1 MRPLAWLL
9 PWATQA
15 VDWCPD
21 ALFTRPPPPLSLP
34 VFLSAPGDATQREV
48 AFEVSIGGSVVDAA
62 TAFSL
67 KHAIGEDARDALVE
81 AAHAREARGAPV
93 ARAVVITSEHADWA
107 LKRPGTLLL
116 LVGGAMDCQRAA
128 LLNASGLAVAR
139 TEAEALRE
147 ASLIEGSVVV
157 VATQSAPELSLNEVL
172 AEHERI
178 RHARGGD
185 GAFVLAIPDVSGDHD
200 SALAFPSSLS
210 GDRSE
215 NKFYRAWWAVAH
227 LFNDVHEEDPPE
239 EPLSCGD
246 QTCPD
251 IAVVVYHQGED
262 DTSTRGTFY
271 EISRS
276 VVRGLRALGLRARLT
291 HCVDA
296 SQGCSFQSSERRIH
310 LATHNLQVFLDL
322 ATMAPLI
329 LQRRDFLPQF
339 ADDVAFNF
347 EYVPLSI
354 NATEVAE
361 ASSIKTER
369 VQNAHGSFATAVALA
384 TLKKA
389 ARVWDYSLAN
399 VEPLSTLTRVE
410 HVPLGWSTAWRPHS
424 DLLRLIQDKDIP
436 ILFYGTLTPRRK
448 RTLEM
453 LRKELPVFH
462 ANAQTDGTFAPA
474 LDALILSASII
485 LDLKAFDSTHTR
497 EWKMPRLA
505 KLLAAGAFVVSEGAC
520 GETHQCAA
528 YAEGVVFTDDLV
540 ETLRYY
546 LARPVERSRVAA
558 RGKALFEARTFGK
571 VLRGPVGRWLNN
583 VTLYLRCPVRVG
595 RHLNAAEGVPV
606 PKQKV
611 LGPRRPL
618 LGF

>member
-1 MRPLAWLL
+1 MMRPLAWLL
-9 PWATQA
+9 PLAAQA
-15 VDWCPD
+15 VEWCPD
-21 ALFTRPPPPLSLP
+21 ALFTKPPPPLSLP
-34 VFLSAPGDATQREV
+34 VFLSAPGAATQREV

-93 ARAVVITSEHADWA
+93 ARAVVITSNHADWA
-107 LKRPGTLLL
+107 LKRPGTLLV
-116 LVGGAMDCQRAA
+116 LVGKEMDCQRAA
-128 LLNASGLAVAR
+128 HQNASGLALAR
-139 TEAEALRE
+139 TEDEALLE

-157 VATQSAPELSLNEVL
+157 LATKSAPELSLNEVL

-200 SALAFPSSLS
+200 SVLVRPANLS
-210 GDRSE
+210 GDE
-215 NKFYRAWWAVAH
+215 AKVYRAWWAVAH
-227 LFNDVHEEDPPE
+227 LFNEVHEEDPPE
-239 EPLSCGD
+239 TPLRCD
-246 QTCPD
+246 QACPD

-262 DTSTRGTFY
+262 DTSTRGTFF

-296 SQGCSFQSSERRIH
+296 SQGCDFQNHERRIH

-329 LQRRDFLPQF
+329 LQRSDFLPRF
-339 ADDVAFNF
+339 SDDVAFNF
-347 EYVPLSI
+347 EYVPLAI
-354 NATEVAE
+354 NATEVEE
-361 ASSIKTER
+361 ASAKRTDA
-369 VQNAHGSFATAVALA
+369 VQNSHGSFATAAALA
-384 TLKKA
+384 TLQKA
-389 ARVWDYSLAN
+389 ERVWDYSLAN

-424 DLLRLIQDKDIP
+424 DLLRLIKEKGIP

-448 RTLEM
+448 RTLQM
-453 LRKELPVFH
+453 LRSNDLPIFH

-485 LDLKAFDSTHTR
+485 LDLRAFDSTNTR

-520 GETHQCAA
+520 GVEHQCAT

-540 ETLRYY
+540 ATLQYY
-546 LARPVERSRVAA
+546 MERPVERSRVAA
-558 RGKALFEARTFGK
+558 RGKALFEARSFGK
-571 VLRGPVGRWLNN
+571 VLRGPVERWLNN
-583 VTLYLRCPVRVG
+583 VTL
-595 RHLNAAEGVPV
+595 
-606 PKQKV
+606 
-611 LGPRRPL
+611 
-618 LGF
+618 

>member
-1 MRPLAWLL
+1 MMRPLAWLL
-9 PWATQA
+9 PLAAQA
-15 VDWCPD
+15 VEWCPA
-21 ALFTRPPPPLSLP
+21 ALFTKPPPPLSLP
-34 VFLSAPGDATQREV
+34 VFLSAPGAATQREV

-93 ARAVVITSEHADWA
+93 ARAVVITSNHADWA
-107 LKRPGTLLL
+107 LKRPGTLLV
-116 LVGGAMDCQRAA
+116 LVGKEMDCQRAA
-128 LLNASGLAVAR
+128 RQNASGLALAR
-139 TEAEALRE
+139 TEDEALLE

-157 VATQSAPELSLNEVL
+157 LATKSAPELSLNEVL

-200 SALAFPSSLS
+200 SVLVRPANLS
-210 GDRSE
+210 GDE
-215 NKFYRAWWAVAH
+215 AKVYRAWWAVAH
-227 LFNDVHEEDPPE
+227 LFNEVHEEDPPE
-239 EPLSCGD
+239 TPLRCD
-246 QTCPD
+246 QACPD

-262 DTSTRGTFY
+262 DTSTRGTFF

-296 SQGCSFQSSERRIH
+296 SQGCDFQNHERRIH

-329 LQRRDFLPQF
+329 LQRSDFLPRF
-339 ADDVAFNF
+339 SDDVAFNF
-347 EYVPLSI
+347 EYVPLAI
-354 NATEVAE
+354 NATEVEE
-361 ASSIKTER
+361 ASAKRTDA
-369 VQNAHGSFATAVALA
+369 VQNSHGSFATAAALA
-384 TLKKA
+384 TLQKA
-389 ARVWDYSLAN
+389 ERVWDYSLAN

-424 DLLRLIQDKDIP
+424 DLLRLIKEKGIP

-448 RTLEM
+448 RTLQM
-453 LRKELPVFH
+453 LRSNDLPIFH

-485 LDLKAFDSTHTR
+485 LDLRAFDSTNTR

-520 GETHQCAA
+520 GVEHQCAT

-540 ETLRYY
+540 ATLQYY
-546 LARPVERSRVAA
+546 MERPVERSRVAA
-558 RGKALFEARTFGK
+558 RGKALFEARSFGK
-571 VLRGPVGRWLNN
+571 VLRGPVERWLNN
-583 VTLYLRCPVRVG
+583 VTL
-595 RHLNAAEGVPV
+595 
-606 PKQKV
+606 
-611 LGPRRPL
+611 
-618 LGF
+618 

>member
-9 PWATQA
+9 PLAAQA
-15 VDWCPD
+15 VEWCPA
-21 ALFTRPPPPLSLP
+21 ALFTKPPPPLSLP
-34 VFLSAPGDATQREV
+34 VFLSAPGAATQREV

-62 TAFSL
+62 TAFSV

-93 ARAVVITSEHADWA
+93 ARAVVITSNHADWA
-107 LKRPGTLLL
+107 LARPGTLLV
-116 LVGGAMDCQRAA
+116 LVGKEMDCARAA
-128 LLNASGLAVAR
+128 QRNASGLALAR
-139 TEAEALRE
+139 TEDEALLE
-147 ASLIEGSVVV
+147 ASSIEGSMVV

-172 AEHERI
+172 AEHERA

-185 GAFVLAIPDVSGDHD
+185 GLFVLAIPDVTGDHD
-200 SALAFPSSLS
+200 SVLAFPSNLS
-210 GDRSE
+210 GDENELRSQ
-215 NKFYRAWWAVAH
+215 NRFYRAWWAVAH
-227 LFNDVHEEDPPE
+227 LFTEVHDEDPPE
-239 EPLSCGD
+239 APLSCD

-262 DTSTRGTFY
+262 DTSTRGTFF

-296 SQGCSFQSSERRIH
+296 SQGCDFQNHERRIH

-329 LQRRDFLPQF
+329 LKRRDFLPRF
-339 ADDVAFNF
+339 SDDVAFNF
-347 EYVPLSI
+347 EYVPLVI
-354 NATEVAE
+354 NATEVEE
-361 ASSIKTER
+361 ASAKRTDA
-369 VQNAHGSFATAVALA
+369 VQNAHGSFATAAALA
-384 TLKKA
+384 TLQKA

-399 VEPLSTLTRVE
+399 VEPLSMLTRVE

-424 DLLRLIQDKDIP
+424 DLLRLINENDIP

-453 LRKELPVFH
+453 LRSSELPIFH

-474 LDALILSASII
+474 LDALILSATVV
-485 LDLKAFDSTHTR
+485 LDLKAFDSTNTR

-520 GETHQCAA
+520 GGEHQCAA

-540 ETLRYY
+540 TTLAYY
-546 LARPVERSRVAA
+546 LERPDERSSIAA
-558 RGKALFEARTFGK
+558 RGKALFEARTSAAS
-571 VLRGPVGRWLNN
+571 LRGPVERWLNN
-583 VTLYLRCPVRVG
+583 VTL
-595 RHLNAAEGVPV
+595 
-606 PKQKV
+606 
-611 LGPRRPL
+611 
-618 LGF
+618 

>member
-9 PWATQA
+9 PLVAQA
-15 VDWCPD
+15 VEWCPD
-21 ALFTRPPPPLSLP
+21 ALFNKAPPPPLSLP
-34 VFLSAPGDATQREV
+34 VFLSAPGAATQREV

-116 LVGGAMDCQRAA
+116 LVGGVMDCQRAA
-128 LLNASGLAVAR
+128 RQNASGLAVAH
-139 TEAEALRE
+139 TEDEALLE
-147 ASLIEGSVVV
+147 ASLMQGSMVVL
-157 VATQSAPELSLNEVL
+157 ATQSAPELSLNEVL

-185 GAFVLAIPDVSGDHD
+185 GVFVLAIPDVSGDHD
-200 SALAFPSSLS
+200 SVLAFPSSLS

-227 LFNDVHEEDPPE
+227 LFNEIHDEDPPE
-239 EPLSCGD
+239 TPLSCD
-246 QTCPD
+246 ETCPD
-251 IAVVVYHQGED
+251 IAVVVYHQGLD
-262 DTSTRGTFY
+262 DTSTRGTFF

-276 VVRGLRALGLRARLT
+276 VVRGLRALGLQARLT

-296 SQGCSFQSSERRIH
+296 SQGCAFHDHERRIH

-329 LQRRDFLPQF
+329 LKRRDFLPQF

-347 EYVPLSI
+347 EYVPLAI
-354 NATEVAE
+354 NATEVEE
-361 ASSIKTER
+361 ASAKRTDA
-369 VQNAHGSFATAVALA
+369 VQNAHGSFATAAALA

-389 ARVWDYSLAN
+389 ERVWDYSLAN
-399 VEPLSTLTRVE
+399 VEPLSTLTNVE

-424 DLLRLIQDKDIP
+424 ELLRLIKEKDIP
-436 ILFYGTLTPRRK
+436 ILFYGTLTARRK
-448 RTLEM
+448 RTLQM
-453 LRKELPVFH
+453 LRSNDLPIFH

-485 LDLKAFDSTHTR
+485 LDLRAFDATNTR

-520 GETHQCAA
+520 GVEHQCAT

-540 ETLRYY
+540 ATLQYY
-546 LARPVERSRVAA
+546 LERPVERSRVAA

-571 VLRGPVGRWLNN
+571 VLRGPVERWLNN
-583 VTLYLRCPVRVG
+583 VTL
-595 RHLNAAEGVPV
+595 
-606 PKQKV
+606 
-611 LGPRRPL
+611 
-618 LGF
+618 

>member
-1 MRPLAWLL
+1 LA
-9 PWATQA
+9 AQA
-15 VDWCPD
+15 VEWCPE
-21 ALFTRPPPPLSLP
+21 ALFTKPPPPLSLP
-34 VFLSAPGDATQREV
+34 VFLSAPGAATQHEV

-62 TAFSL
+62 TAFSR

-93 ARAVVITSEHADWA
+93 ARAVVITSNHADWA
-107 LKRPGTLLL
+107 LVRPGTLLV
-116 LVGGAMDCQRAA
+116 LVGKEMDCARAA
-128 LLNASGLAVAR
+128 HQNASGLALAH
-139 TEAEALRE
+139 TEDKALLE
-147 ASLIEGSVVV
+147 ASSIEGSMVVL
-157 VATQSAPELSLNEVL
+157 ATQSAPELSLNEVL

-200 SALAFPSSLS
+200 SVLAFPSSLS
-210 GDRSE
+210 GDE
-215 NKFYRAWWAVAH
+215 AKFYRAWWAVAH
-227 LFNDVHEEDPPE
+227 LFDEVHEEDPPE
-239 EPLSCGD
+239 KIPLSCGD

-296 SQGCSFQSSERRIH
+296 SQGCDFQNHERRIH
-310 LATHNLQVFLDL
+310 LATHNLQVFLDV

-329 LQRRDFLPQF
+329 LKRRDFLPRF
-339 ADDVAFNF
+339 SDDVAFNF
-347 EYVPLSI
+347 EYVPLVI
-354 NATEVAE
+354 NATEVEE
-361 ASSIKTER
+361 ASAKRTDA
-369 VQNAHGSFATAVALA
+369 VQNAHGSFATAAALA

-399 VEPLSTLTRVE
+399 VEPLATLTRVE
-410 HVPLGWSTAWRPHS
+410 HVPLGWSSAWRPHS
-424 DLLRLIQDKDIP
+424 ELLRLINEKDIP

-453 LRKELPVFH
+453 LRSNDLPIFH

-474 LDALILSASII
+474 LDALILSAAVV
-485 LDLKAFDSTHTR
+485 LDLKAFDSTQTR

-520 GETHQCAA
+520 VGTHQCST

-540 ETLRYY
+540 ATLQYY
-546 LARPVERSRVAA
+546 MERPVERSRVAA

-571 VLRGPVGRWLNN
+571 VLRGPVERWLNN
-583 VTLYLRCPVRVG
+583 VTL
-595 RHLNAAEGVPV
+595 
-606 PKQKV
+606 
-611 LGPRRPL
+611 
-618 LGF
+618 

>member
-9 PWATQA
+9 PLVAQA
-15 VDWCPD
+15 VEWCPD
-21 ALFTRPPPPLSLP
+21 ALFNKAPPPPLSLP
-34 VFLSAPGDATQREV
+34 VFLSAPGAATQREV

-116 LVGGAMDCQRAA
+116 LVGGVMDCQRAA
-128 LLNASGLAVAR
+128 RQNASGLAVAH
-139 TEAEALRE
+139 TEDEALLE
-147 ASLIEGSVVV
+147 ASLMQGSMVVL
-157 VATQSAPELSLNEVL
+157 ATQSAPELSLNEVL

-185 GAFVLAIPDVSGDHD
+185 GVFVLAIPDVSGDHD
-200 SALAFPSSLS
+200 SVLAFPSSLS

-227 LFNDVHEEDPPE
+227 LFNEIHDEDPPE
-239 EPLSCGD
+239 TPLSCD
-246 QTCPD
+246 ETCPD
-251 IAVVVYHQGED
+251 IAVVVYHQGLD
-262 DTSTRGTFY
+262 DTSTRGTFF

-276 VVRGLRALGLRARLT
+276 VVRGLRALGLQARLT

-296 SQGCSFQSSERRIH
+296 SQGCAFHDHERRIH

-329 LQRRDFLPQF
+329 LKRRDFLPQF

-347 EYVPLSI
+347 EYVPLAI
-354 NATEVAE
+354 NATEVEE
-361 ASSIKTER
+361 ASAKRTDA
-369 VQNAHGSFATAVALA
+369 VQNAHGSFATAAALA

-389 ARVWDYSLAN
+389 ERVWDYSLAN
-399 VEPLSTLTRVE
+399 VEPLSTLTNVE

-424 DLLRLIQDKDIP
+424 ELLRLIKEKDIP
-436 ILFYGTLTPRRK
+436 ILFYGTLTARRK
-448 RTLEM
+448 RTLQM
-453 LRKELPVFH
+453 LRSNDLPIFH

-485 LDLKAFDSTHTR
+485 LDLRAFDSTNTR

-520 GETHQCAA
+520 GVEHQCAT

-540 ETLRYY
+540 ATLQYY
-546 LARPVERSRVAA
+546 LERPVERSRVAA

-571 VLRGPVGRWLNN
+571 VLRGPVERWLNN
-583 VTLYLRCPVRVG
+583 VTL
-595 RHLNAAEGVPV
+595 
-606 PKQKV
+606 
-611 LGPRRPL
+611 
-618 LGF
+618 

>member
-1 MRPLAWLL
+1 MMRPRAWLL
-9 PWATQA
+9 PLAAQA
-15 VDWCPD
+15 VEWCPE
-21 ALFTRPPPPLSLP
+21 ALFTKPPPPLSLP
-34 VFLSAPGDATQREV
+34 VFLSAPGAATQHEV
-48 AFEVSIGGSVVDAA
+48 AFEVSVGGSVVDAA
-62 TAFSL
+62 TAFSR

-93 ARAVVITSEHADWA
+93 ARAVVITSNHADWA
-107 LKRPGTLLL
+107 LVRPGTLLV
-116 LVGGAMDCQRAA
+116 LVGKEMDCARAA
-128 LLNASGLAVAR
+128 HQNASGLALAH
-139 TEAEALRE
+139 TEDKALLE
-147 ASLIEGSVVV
+147 ASSIEGSMVVL
-157 VATQSAPELSLNEVL
+157 ATQSAPELSLNEVL

-200 SALAFPSSLS
+200 SVLAFPSSLS
-210 GDRSE
+210 GDE
-215 NKFYRAWWAVAH
+215 AKFYRAWWAVAH
-227 LFNDVHEEDPPE
+227 LFDEVHEEDPPE
-239 EPLSCGD
+239 KIPLSCGD

-296 SQGCSFQSSERRIH
+296 SQGCDFQNHERRIH
-310 LATHNLQVFLDL
+310 LATHNLQVFLDV

-329 LQRRDFLPQF
+329 LKRRDFLPRF
-339 ADDVAFNF
+339 SDDVAFNF
-347 EYVPLSI
+347 EYVPLVI
-354 NATEVAE
+354 NATEVEE
-361 ASSIKTER
+361 ASAKRTDA
-369 VQNAHGSFATAVALA
+369 VQNAHGSFATAAALA

-399 VEPLSTLTRVE
+399 VEPLATLTRVE
-410 HVPLGWSTAWRPHS
+410 HVPLGWSSAWRPHS
-424 DLLRLIQDKDIP
+424 ELLRLINEKDIP

-453 LRKELPVFH
+453 LRSNDLPIFH

-474 LDALILSASII
+474 LDALILSAAVV
-485 LDLKAFDSTHTR
+485 LDLKAFDSTQTR

-520 GETHQCAA
+520 VGTHQCST

-540 ETLRYY
+540 ATLQYY
-546 LARPVERSRVAA
+546 MERPVERSRVAA

-571 VLRGPVGRWLNN
+571 VLREPVERWLNN
-583 VTLYLRCPVRVG
+583 VTL
-595 RHLNAAEGVPV
+595 
-606 PKQKV
+606 
-611 LGPRRPL
+611 
-618 LGF
+618 

>member
-1 MRPLAWLL
+1 MMRPLAWLL
-9 PWATQA
+9 PLAAQA
-15 VDWCPD
+15 VEWCPA
-21 ALFTRPPPPLSLP
+21 ALFTKPPPPLSLP
-34 VFLSAPGDATQREV
+34 VFLSAPGAATQREV

-93 ARAVVITSEHADWA
+93 ARAVVITSNHADWA
-107 LKRPGTLLL
+107 LARPGTLLV
-116 LVGGAMDCQRAA
+116 LVGKEMDCARAA
-128 LLNASGLAVAR
+128 HQNASGLALAH
-139 TEAEALRE
+139 TEDKALLE
-147 ASLIEGSVVV
+147 ASSIEGSMVVL
-157 VATQSAPELSLNEVL
+157 ATQSAPELSLNEVL

-200 SALAFPSSLS
+200 SVLAFPSSLS
-210 GDRSE
+210 GDE
-215 NKFYRAWWAVAH
+215 AKFYRAWWAVAH
-227 LFNDVHEEDPPE
+227 LFDEVHEEDPPE
-239 EPLSCGD
+239 KIPLSCGD

-262 DTSTRGTFY
+262 DTSTRGTFF

-296 SQGCSFQSSERRIH
+296 SQGCDFQNHERRIH
-310 LATHNLQVFLDL
+310 LATHNLQVFLDV

-329 LQRRDFLPQF
+329 LKRRDFLPRF
-339 ADDVAFNF
+339 SDDVAFNF
-347 EYVPLSI
+347 EYVPLVI
-354 NATEVAE
+354 NATEVEE
-361 ASSIKTER
+361 ASAKRTDA
-369 VQNAHGSFATAVALA
+369 VQNAHGSFATAAALA

-399 VEPLSTLTRVE
+399 VEPLATLTRVE
-410 HVPLGWSTAWRPHS
+410 HVPLGWSSAWRPHS
-424 DLLRLIQDKDIP
+424 ELLRLINEKDIP

-453 LRKELPVFH
+453 LRSNDLPIFH

-474 LDALILSASII
+474 LDALILSAAVV
-485 LDLKAFDSTHTR
+485 LDLKAFDSTQTR

-520 GETHQCAA
+520 VGTHQCST

-540 ETLRYY
+540 ATLQYY
-546 LARPVERSRVAA
+546 MERPVERSRVAA

-571 VLRGPVGRWLNN
+571 VLRGPVERWLNN
-583 VTLYLRCPVRVG
+583 VTL
-595 RHLNAAEGVPV
+595 
-606 PKQKV
+606 
-611 LGPRRPL
+611 
-618 LGF
+618 

>member
-1 MRPLAWLL
+1 MMRPLAWLL
-9 PWATQA
+9 PLAAQA
-15 VDWCPD
+15 VEWCPD

-34 VFLSAPGDATQREV
+34 VFLSAPGASTQREV
-48 AFEVSIGGSVVDAA
+48 AFQVSVGGSVVDAA
-62 TAFSL
+62 TAFSV

-107 LKRPGTLLL
+107 FQRPGTLLL
-116 LVGGAMDCQRAA
+116 LVGREMDCQRAA
-128 LLNASGLAVAR
+128 HQNASGLAVAR
-139 TEAEALRE
+139 TEDEALLE

-185 GAFVLAIPDVSGDHD
+185 GLFVVAIPDISGD
-200 SALAFPSSLS
+200 SVLAFPSSLS

-227 LFNDVHEEDPPE
+227 LFTEVHEEDPPE
-239 EPLSCGD
+239 TPLSCAE
-246 QTCPD
+246 TCPS

-262 DTSTRGTFY
+262 DTSTRGTFF
-271 EISRS
+271 EISRA

-296 SQGCSFQSSERRIH
+296 SQGCAFHDHERRIH

-329 LQRRDFLPQF
+329 LKRRDFLPRF
-339 ADDVAFNF
+339 CDDVAFNF
-347 EYVPLSI
+347 EYVPLAI
-354 NATEVAE
+354 NATEVEE
-361 ASSIKTER
+361 ASSRKTEH
-369 VQNAHGSFATAVALA
+369 VQNSHGSFATAVALA

-410 HVPLGWSTAWRPHS
+410 HVPLGWSTAWRPHRE
-424 DLLRLIQDKDIP
+424 LLRLIREKDIP
-436 ILFYGTLTPRRK
+436 ILFYGTLTSRRK
-448 RTLEM
+448 RTLQM
-453 LRKELPVFH
+453 LRNNDLPIFH

-474 LDALILSASII
+474 LDALILSAAII

-520 GETHQCAA
+520 GGEHQCAT
-528 YAEGVVFTDDLV
+528 YTEGVVFTDDLV
-540 ETLRYY
+540 ETLQYY
-546 LARPVERSRVAA
+546 MERPVERSRVAA

-571 VLRGPVGRWLNN
+571 VLRGPVERWLNN
-583 VTLYLRCPVRVG
+583 VTV
-595 RHLNAAEGVPV
+595 
-606 PKQKV
+606 
-611 LGPRRPL
+611 
-618 LGF
+618 

>member
-1 MRPLAWLL
+1 MMRPRAWLL
-9 PWATQA
+9 PLAAQA
-15 VDWCPD
+15 VEWCPA
-21 ALFTRPPPPLSLP
+21 ALFTKPPPPLSLP
-34 VFLSAPGDATQREV
+34 VFLSAPGAATQREV

-93 ARAVVITSEHADWA
+93 ARAVVITSNHADWA
-107 LKRPGTLLL
+107 LKRPGTLLV
-116 LVGGAMDCQRAA
+116 LVGKEMDCQRAA
-128 LLNASGLAVAR
+128 HQNASGLAVAH
-139 TEAEALRE
+139 TEDEALLE
-147 ASLIEGSVVV
+147 ASLIEGSMVV
-157 VATQSAPELSLNEVL
+157 VATESAPELRLNEVL

-185 GAFVLAIPDVSGDHD
+185 GSFVLAIPDVSGDHD
-200 SALAFPSSLS
+200 SVLVRPANLS
-210 GDRSE
+210 GDE
-215 NKFYRAWWAVAH
+215 AKVYRAWWAVAH
-227 LFNDVHEEDPPE
+227 LFNEVHEEDPPE
-239 EPLSCGD
+239 TPLRCD
-246 QTCPD
+246 QACPD

-262 DTSTRGTFY
+262 DTSTRGTFF

-296 SQGCSFQSSERRIH
+296 SQGCDFQNHERRIH

-329 LQRRDFLPQF
+329 LQRSDFLPRF
-339 ADDVAFNF
+339 SDDVAFNF
-347 EYVPLSI
+347 EYVPLAI
-354 NATEVAE
+354 NATEVEE
-361 ASSIKTER
+361 ASAKRTDA
-369 VQNAHGSFATAVALA
+369 VQNSHGSFATAAALA
-384 TLKKA
+384 TLQKA
-389 ARVWDYSLAN
+389 ERVWDYSLAN

-424 DLLRLIQDKDIP
+424 DLLRLIKEKGIP

-448 RTLEM
+448 RTLQM
-453 LRKELPVFH
+453 LRSNDLPIFH

-485 LDLKAFDSTHTR
+485 LDLRAFDSTNTR

-520 GETHQCAA
+520 GVEHQCAT

-540 ETLRYY
+540 ATLQYY
-546 LARPVERSRVAA
+546 MERPVERSRVAA
-558 RGKALFEARTFGK
+558 RGKALFEARSFGK
-571 VLRGPVGRWLNN
+571 VLRGPVERWLNN
-583 VTLYLRCPVRVG
+583 VTL
-595 RHLNAAEGVPV
+595 
-606 PKQKV
+606 
-611 LGPRRPL
+611 
-618 LGF
+618 

>member
-1 MRPLAWLL
+1 MMRPLAWLL
-9 PWATQA
+9 PLAAQA
-15 VDWCPD
+15 VEWCPA
-21 ALFTRPPPPLSLP
+21 ALFTKPPPPLSLP
-34 VFLSAPGDATQREV
+34 VFLSAPGAATQREV
-48 AFEVSIGGSVVDAA
+48 AFEVSIGGSVVAAA

-93 ARAVVITSEHADWA
+93 ARAVVITSNHADWA
-107 LKRPGTLLL
+107 LKRPGTLLV
-116 LVGGAMDCQRAA
+116 LVGKEMDCQRAA
-128 LLNASGLAVAR
+128 RQNASGLALAR
-139 TEAEALRE
+139 TEDEALLE

-157 VATQSAPELSLNEVL
+157 LATKSAPELSLNEVL

-200 SALAFPSSLS
+200 SVLVRPANLS
-210 GDRSE
+210 GDE
-215 NKFYRAWWAVAH
+215 AKVYRAWWAVAH
-227 LFNDVHEEDPPE
+227 LFNEVHEEDPPE
-239 EPLSCGD
+239 TPLRCD
-246 QTCPD
+246 QACPD

-262 DTSTRGTFY
+262 DTSTRGTFF

-296 SQGCSFQSSERRIH
+296 SQGCDFQNHERRIH

-329 LQRRDFLPQF
+329 LQRSDFLPRF
-339 ADDVAFNF
+339 SDDVAFNF
-347 EYVPLSI
+347 EYVPLAI
-354 NATEVAE
+354 NATEVEE
-361 ASSIKTER
+361 ASAKRTDA
-369 VQNAHGSFATAVALA
+369 VQNSHGSFATAAALA
-384 TLKKA
+384 TLQKA
-389 ARVWDYSLAN
+389 ERVWDYSLAN

-424 DLLRLIQDKDIP
+424 DLLRLIKEKGIP

-448 RTLEM
+448 RTLQM
-453 LRKELPVFH
+453 LRSNDLPIFH

-485 LDLKAFDSTHTR
+485 LDLRAFDSTNTR

-520 GETHQCAA
+520 GVEHQCST

-540 ETLRYY
+540 GTLQYY
-546 LARPVERSRVAA
+546 MERPVERSRVAA
-558 RGKALFEARTFGK
+558 RGKALFEAQTFGK
-571 VLRGPVGRWLNN
+571 VLREPVERWLNN
-583 VTLYLRCPVRVG
+583 VTV
-595 RHLNAAEGVPV
+595 
-606 PKQKV
+606 
-611 LGPRRPL
+611 
-618 LGF
+618 

>member
-1 MRPLAWLL
+1 MMRPLAWLL
-9 PWATQA
+9 PLAAQA
-15 VDWCPD
+15 VEWCPA
-21 ALFTRPPPPLSLP
+21 ALFTKPPPPLSLP
-34 VFLSAPGDATQREV
+34 VFLSAPGAATQREV
-48 AFEVSIGGSVVDAA
+48 AFEVTIGGSVVDAA
-62 TAFSL
+62 TAFSV

-107 LKRPGTLLL
+107 LKRPGTLLV
-116 LVGGAMDCQRAA
+116 LVGKEMDCQHAA
-128 LLNASGLAVAR
+128 NQNASGLALAR
-139 TEAEALRE
+139 TEDEALLE
-147 ASLIEGSVVV
+147 ASLVKGAMVV

-185 GAFVLAIPDVSGDHD
+185 GVFVLAIPDISGD
-200 SALAFPSSLS
+200 SALAMPANLT
-210 GDRSE
+210 GDESELRSQ
-215 NKFYRAWWAVAH
+215 NRFYRAWWAVAH
-227 LFNDVHEEDPPE
+227 LFNEVHEEDPPE
-239 EPLSCGD
+239 KIPLSCGD
-246 QTCPD
+246 QACPD
-251 IAVVVYHQGED
+251 IAVVVYHQGLD
-262 DTSTRGTFY
+262 DTSTRGTFF

-296 SQGCSFQSSERRIH
+296 SQGCDFHEHERRIH

-329 LQRRDFLPQF
+329 LKRRDFLPRF
-339 ADDVAFNF
+339 SDDVAFNF
-347 EYVPLSI
+347 EYVPLAI
-354 NATEVAE
+354 NATEVEE
-361 ASSIKTER
+361 ASAKRTDA
-369 VQNAHGSFATAVALA
+369 VQNAHGSFATAAALA
-384 TLKKA
+384 TLQKA

-399 VEPLSTLTRVE
+399 VEPLSMLTRVE

-424 DLLRLIQDKDIP
+424 DLLRLINENDIP

-453 LRKELPVFH
+453 LRSSELPIFH

-485 LDLKAFDSTHTR
+485 LDLKAFDSTNTR

-520 GETHQCAA
+520 GVEHQCAT

-540 ETLRYY
+540 ATLQYY
-546 LARPVERSRVAA
+546 MERPVERSRVAA

-571 VLRGPVGRWLNN
+571 VLRGPVERWLNN
-583 VTLYLRCPVRVG
+583 VTL
-595 RHLNAAEGVPV
+595 
-606 PKQKV
+606 
-611 LGPRRPL
+611 
-618 LGF
+618 

>member
-1 MRPLAWLL
+1 MMRPLAWLL
-9 PWATQA
+9 PLAAQA
-15 VDWCPD
+15 VEWCPA
-21 ALFTRPPPPLSLP
+21 ALFTKPPPPLSLP
-34 VFLSAPGDATQREV
+34 VFLSAPGAATQREV

-93 ARAVVITSEHADWA
+93 ARAVVITSNHADWA
-107 LKRPGTLLL
+107 LKRPGTLLV
-116 LVGGAMDCQRAA
+116 LVGKEMDCQRAA
-128 LLNASGLAVAR
+128 RQNASGLALAR
-139 TEAEALRE
+139 TEDEALLE

-157 VATQSAPELSLNEVL
+157 LATKSAPELSLNEVL

-200 SALAFPSSLS
+200 SVLVRPANLS
-210 GDRSE
+210 GDE
-215 NKFYRAWWAVAH
+215 AKVYRAWWAVAH
-227 LFNDVHEEDPPE
+227 LFNEVHEEDPPE
-239 EPLSCGD
+239 TPLRCD
-246 QTCPD
+246 QACPD

-262 DTSTRGTFY
+262 DTSTRGTFF

-296 SQGCSFQSSERRIH
+296 SQGCDFQNHERRIH

-329 LQRRDFLPQF
+329 LQRSDFLPRF
-339 ADDVAFNF
+339 SDDVAFNF
-347 EYVPLSI
+347 EYVPLAI
-354 NATEVAE
+354 NATEVEE
-361 ASSIKTER
+361 ASAKRTDA
-369 VQNAHGSFATAVALA
+369 VQNSHGSFATAAALA
-384 TLKKA
+384 TLQKA
-389 ARVWDYSLAN
+389 ERVWDYSLAN

-424 DLLRLIQDKDIP
+424 DLLRLIKEKGIP

-448 RTLEM
+448 RTLQM
-453 LRKELPVFH
+453 LRSNDLPIFH

-485 LDLKAFDSTHTR
+485 LDLRAFDSTNTR

-520 GETHQCAA
+520 GVEHQCAT

-540 ETLRYY
+540 ATLQYY
-546 LARPVERSRVAA
+546 MERPVERSRVAA
-558 RGKALFEARTFGK
+558 RGKALFEARTSAA
-571 VLRGPVGRWLNN
+571 VLRGPVERWLNN
-583 VTLYLRCPVRVG
+583 VTL
-595 RHLNAAEGVPV
+595 
-606 PKQKV
+606 
-611 LGPRRPL
+611 
-618 LGF
+618 

>member
-1 MRPLAWLL
+1 MMRPRAWLL
-9 PWATQA
+9 PLAAQA
-15 VDWCPD
+15 VEWCPE
-21 ALFTRPPPPLSLP
+21 ALFTKPPPPLSLP
-34 VFLSAPGDATQREV
+34 VFLSAPGAATQREV

-62 TAFSL
+62 TAFSV

-93 ARAVVITSEHADWA
+93 ARAVVITSNHADWA
-107 LKRPGTLLL
+107 LARPGTLLV
-116 LVGGAMDCQRAA
+116 LVGKEMDCARAA
-128 LLNASGLAVAR
+128 HQNASGLALVR
-139 TEAEALRE
+139 TEDEALLE

-157 VATQSAPELSLNEVL
+157 LATQSAPELSLNEVL

-200 SALAFPSSLS
+200 SVLAFPSSLS
-210 GDRSE
+210 GDE
-215 NKFYRAWWAVAH
+215 AKFYRAWWAVAH
-227 LFNDVHEEDPPE
+227 LFDEVHEEDPPE
-239 EPLSCGD
+239 KIPLSCGD

-296 SQGCSFQSSERRIH
+296 SQGCDFQNHERRIH
-310 LATHNLQVFLDL
+310 LATHNLQVFLDV

-329 LQRRDFLPQF
+329 LKRRDFLPRF
-339 ADDVAFNF
+339 SDDVAFNF
-347 EYVPLSI
+347 EYVPLVI
-354 NATEVAE
+354 NATEVEE
-361 ASSIKTER
+361 ASAKRTDA
-369 VQNAHGSFATAVALA
+369 VQNAHGSFATAAALA

-399 VEPLSTLTRVE
+399 VEPLATLTRVE
-410 HVPLGWSTAWRPHS
+410 HVPLGWSSAWRPHS
-424 DLLRLIQDKDIP
+424 ELLRLINEKDIP

-453 LRKELPVFH
+453 LRSNDLPIFH

-474 LDALILSASII
+474 LDALILSAAVV
-485 LDLKAFDSTHTR
+485 LDLKAFDSTQTR

-520 GETHQCAA
+520 VGTHQCST

-540 ETLRYY
+540 ATLQYY
-546 LARPVERSRVAA
+546 MERPVERSRVAA

-571 VLRGPVGRWLNN
+571 VLRGPVERWLNN
-583 VTLYLRCPVRVG
+583 VTL
-595 RHLNAAEGVPV
+595 
-606 PKQKV
+606 
-611 LGPRRPL
+611 
-618 LGF
+618 

>member
-1 MRPLAWLL
+1 MMRPLAWLL
-9 PWATQA
+9 PLAAQA
-15 VDWCPD
+15 VEWCPA
-21 ALFTRPPPPLSLP
+21 ALFTKPPPPLSLP
-34 VFLSAPGDATQREV
+34 VFLSAPGAATQREV

-93 ARAVVITSEHADWA
+93 ARAVVITSNHADWA
-107 LKRPGTLLL
+107 LKRPGTLLV
-116 LVGGAMDCQRAA
+116 LVGKEMDCQRAA
-128 LLNASGLAVAR
+128 RQNASGLALAR
-139 TEAEALRE
+139 TEDEALLE

-157 VATQSAPELSLNEVL
+157 LATKSAPELSLNEVL

-200 SALAFPSSLS
+200 SVLVRPANLS
-210 GDRSE
+210 GDE
-215 NKFYRAWWAVAH
+215 AKVYRAWWAVAH
-227 LFNDVHEEDPPE
+227 LFNEVHEEDPPE
-239 EPLSCGD
+239 TPLRCD
-246 QTCPD
+246 QACPD

-262 DTSTRGTFY
+262 DTSTRGTFF

-296 SQGCSFQSSERRIH
+296 SQGCDFQNHERRIH

-329 LQRRDFLPQF
+329 LQRSDFLPRF
-339 ADDVAFNF
+339 SDDVAFNF
-347 EYVPLSI
+347 EYVPLAI
-354 NATEVAE
+354 NATEVEE
-361 ASSIKTER
+361 ASAKRTDA
-369 VQNAHGSFATAVALA
+369 VQNSHGSFATAAALA
-384 TLKKA
+384 TLQKA
-389 ARVWDYSLAN
+389 ERVWDYSLAN

-424 DLLRLIQDKDIP
+424 DLLRLIKEKGIP

-448 RTLEM
+448 RTLQM
-453 LRKELPVFH
+453 LRSNDLPIFH

-485 LDLKAFDSTHTR
+485 LDLRAFDSTNTR

-520 GETHQCAA
+520 GVEHQCAT

-540 ETLRYY
+540 TTLAYY
-546 LARPVERSRVAA
+546 LERPDERSSIAA
-558 RGKALFEARTFGK
+558 RGKALFEARTSAA
-571 VLRGPVGRWLNN
+571 VLRGPVERWLNN
-583 VTLYLRCPVRVG
+583 VTL
-595 RHLNAAEGVPV
+595 
-606 PKQKV
+606 
-611 LGPRRPL
+611 
-618 LGF
+618 

>member
-1 MRPLAWLL
+1 MMRPRAWLL
-9 PWATQA
+9 PLAAQA
-15 VDWCPD
+15 VEWCPE
-21 ALFTRPPPPLSLP
+21 ALFTKPPPPLSLP
-34 VFLSAPGDATQREV
+34 VFLSAPGAATQHEV

-62 TAFSL
+62 TAFSV

-93 ARAVVITSEHADWA
+93 ARAVVITSNHADWA
-107 LKRPGTLLL
+107 LVRPGTLLV
-116 LVGGAMDCQRAA
+116 LVGKEMDCARAA
-128 LLNASGLAVAR
+128 HQNASGLALAH
-139 TEAEALRE
+139 TEDEALLE
-147 ASLIEGSVVV
+147 ASSIEGSMVVL
-157 VATQSAPELSLNEVL
+157 ATQSAPELSLNEVL

-200 SALAFPSSLS
+200 SVLVRPANLS
-210 GDRSE
+210 GDE
-215 NKFYRAWWAVAH
+215 AKVYRAWWAVAH
-227 LFNDVHEEDPPE
+227 LFNEVHEEDPPE
-239 EPLSCGD
+239 TPLRCD
-246 QTCPD
+246 QACPD

-262 DTSTRGTFY
+262 DTSTRGTFF
-271 EISRS
+271 EISRA
-276 VVRGLRALGLRARLT
+276 VVRGMRALGLRARLT

-296 SQGCSFQSSERRIH
+296 SQGCAFHDHERCIH

-329 LQRRDFLPQF
+329 LKRRDFLPRF
-339 ADDVAFNF
+339 SEDVAFNF
-347 EYVPLSI
+347 EYVPLVI
-354 NATEVAE
+354 NATEVEE
-361 ASSIKTER
+361 ASAKRTDA
-369 VQNAHGSFATAVALA
+369 VQNAHGSFATAAALA

-399 VEPLSTLTRVE
+399 VEPLATLTRVE
-410 HVPLGWSTAWRPHS
+410 HVPLGWSSAWRPHS
-424 DLLRLIQDKDIP
+424 ELLRLINEKDIP

-453 LRKELPVFH
+453 LRSNDLPIFH

-474 LDALILSASII
+474 LDALILSAAVV
-485 LDLKAFDSTHTR
+485 LDLKAFDSTQTR

-520 GETHQCAA
+520 VGTHQCST

-540 ETLRYY
+540 ATLQYY
-546 LARPVERSRVAA
+546 MERPVERSRVAA

-571 VLRGPVGRWLNN
+571 VLRGPVERWLNN
-583 VTLYLRCPVRVG
+583 VTL
-595 RHLNAAEGVPV
+595 
-606 PKQKV
+606 
-611 LGPRRPL
+611 
-618 LGF
+618 